1 MLKSPFFSLQPTERG
16 RDRGFRHN
24 KIHGSCVN
32 KIKEHT
38 VFLLTVILNILLSS
52 RTPRQAMGRKQKCQ
66 RRTRNGGQALH
77 PSLKMGFEITTEEV
91 LQGKKASSSRLH
103 LLQA

>member
-1 MLKSPFFSLQPTERG
+1 MLESPFFSLQPTERG

-38 VFLLTVILNILLSS
+38 VFLLMMIPNILLSS
-52 RTPRQAMGRKQKCQ
+52 RSPRQAMGRKQKH
-66 RRTRNGGQALH
+66 RRRACEGGQALH
-77 PSLKMGFEITTEEV
+77 PS
-91 LQGKKASSSRLH
+91 
-103 LLQA
+103 